1 MIPSSVCVKNNI
13 TLNDVNTNNM
23 KEILEITNN
32 KLQTVCSDAIKDIN
46 FSKYVY

>member
-1 MIPSSVCVKNNI
+1 MNISVCVKNNI

-32 KLQTVCSDAIKDIN
+32 KLVRLYVLMLLKISL